1 MKRFI
6 YADNAATSKLSPQAL
21 EAMISYLYKEYANPS
36 QLYTF
41 AKRPKNALKESR
53 QIIAECIG
61 ASPEEIFFTS
71 CGTESDNW
79 AIHEAI
85 ERGYDIVT
93 SSIEH
98 HAVLHPCQKAEQGGV
113 SVAYLSVDHDG
124 LVSATNLAQNISRS
138 ETLVSIMMA
147 NNEIG
152 SIQPIKDLCEVAH
165 SKGAL
170 FHTDAV
176 QAVGHIRI
184 DVHDLGVD
192 MLSAS
197 AHKFNGPKGIG
208 FLYVRKGIDMSPYI
222 SGGGQEYG
230 LRSGTENVAS
240 IVGMAVALRENIESL
255 EKNQSNIQH
264 LESLLLRLLDESDI
278 IYQRNGA
285 DNHVPGNISL
295 SFPGHSGESI
305 LHRLDLQGICISTG
319 SACNSKDTVVSHVLK
334 AIGLPDDIA
343 QSTVRISLGKYNS
356 EDEIIS
362 IVESLSKL

>member
-1 MKRFI
+1 MFEYLDGTDYSDEELRRYMELYKI
-6 YADNAATSKLSPQAL
+6 YKLSNTLPADEQMYFAGIQTDQFDSRFAELSDYIDDQTVVLWVDAL
-21 EAMISYLYKEYANPS
+21 GAEWLPLLLKAL
-36 QLYTF
+36 
-41 AKRPKNALKESR
+41 AKRKD
-53 QIIAECIG
+53 G
-61 ASPEEIFFTS
+61 TVVYHS
-71 CGTESDNW
+71 CG
-79 AIHEAI
+79 
-85 ERGYDIVT
+85 
-93 SSIEH
+93 
-98 HAVLHPCQKAEQGGV
+98 
-113 SVAYLSVDHDG
+113 
-124 LVSATNLAQNISRS
+124 LAKIP
-138 ETLVSIMMA
+138 TA

-152 SIQPIKDLCEVAH
+152 TIQHIKELSEISH
-165 SKGAL
+165 RHGAV

-255 EKNQSNIQH
+255 EKNQSHIQY

-285 DNHVPGNISL
+285 NHVPGNISL

-319 SACNSKDTVVSHVLK
+319 SSCNSKYTVVSHVLK

>member
-6 YADNAATSKLSPQAL
+6 YADNAATSKLSSQAL
-21 EAMISYLYKEYANPS
+21 EAMISYLSEEYANPS
-36 QLYTF
+36 QLYAF

-71 CGTESDNW
+71 CGTESNNW

-98 HAVLHPCQKAEQGGV
+98 HAVLHPCQKAEQRGV

-138 ETLVSIMMA
+138 ETLVSIMMV

-208 FLYVRKGIDMSPYI
+208 FLYVRKGVDMSPYI

-255 EKNQSNIQH
+255 EKNQSHIQY

-285 DNHVPGNISL
+285 NHVPGNISL

>member
-36 QLYTF
+36 QLYPF

-98 HAVLHPCQKAEQGGV
+98 HAVLPCQKAEQGGV
-113 SVAYLSVDHDG
+113 SVAYLPVDHDG
-124 LVSATNLAQNISRS
+124 LVSVTNLAQNIGRS